1 MNAAAVRLVSLD
13 VGYTLGEPS
22 GTTLTQR
29 LVELSPLPVRQ
40 AKQIAQQILHTLDPR
55 RDATAPQTVCAALGI
70 APSVFPHDHRPPGFA
85 LWPGSAKAVARIA
98 RVVPVVTLSNVSHWD
113 EQETDVAALLAPH
126 LQAHHPSWQLGF
138 AKPDARAVETVARL
152 HGRNPAEVLHIG
164 DSLDYDVRGAL
175 AAGANA
181 LWITTRPASSEA
193 LRLRAEYPGRVTV
206 VPDLTRAVEHIEQ
219 TVLPSAQPSTQ
230 MIRSSAP

>member
-1 MNAAAVRLVSLD
+1 MNAAVRLVSLD

-22 GTTLTQR
+22 GVTLTQR
-29 LVELSPLPVRQ
+29 LVELSPLPARQ
-40 AKQIAQQILHTLDPR
+40 SKQIAQQLLHALDPR
-55 RDATAPQTVCAALGI
+55 HDPTVAQSVCAALGI
-70 APSVFPHDHRPPGFA
+70 APSAFPRDHRPPGFA
-85 LWPGSAKAVARIA
+85 VWSGAVEAVARIA

-126 LQAHHPSWQLGF
+126 LRAHHPSWQLGF

-152 HGRNPAEVLHIG
+152 HGREPTEMLHVG

-175 AAGANA
+175 AAGAKA
-181 LWITTRPASSEA
+181 VWITSRTPSTEA
-193 LRLRAEYPGRVTV
+193 LRLLAKHPGRVTV

-219 TVLPSAQPSTQ
+219 ITLPSTHT
-230 MIRSSAP
+230 IRSTTP